1 MKNYKPLITYFKRS
15 EGTYTLAIGM
25 LIAGFLCLWLG
36 SIFSYVMF
44 LLSVVL
50 LIGGFALMIYSSI
63 GRADASALEKEIK
76 ENFAEINFDEF
87 QENNSTQKRLPKEIK
102 EEQFSAYHFHDGVYF
117 KKLKNGATIS
127 SEYSCS
133 KMIYLVD
140 AFYIKTRVF
149 SFVEDKVE
157 TSTVEIPFSS
167 VEKIV
172 VEHDENRYTYNKNSY
187 LIKSCYL
194 TIYYDGGKVRLP
206 RTDDIYTDEMAEN
219 LNRMIEK
226 MKQ

>member
-1 MKNYKPLITYFKRS
+1 
-15 EGTYTLAIGM
+15 
-25 LIAGFLCLWLG
+25 
-36 SIFSYVMF
+36 
-44 LLSVVL
+44 
-50 LIGGFALMIYSSI
+50 
-63 GRADASALEKEIK
+63 
-76 ENFAEINFDEF
+76 
-87 QENNSTQKRLPKEIK
+87 
-102 EEQFSAYHFHDGVYF
+102 
-117 KKLKNGATIS
+117 
-127 SEYSCS
+127 
-133 KMIYLVD
+133 MIYLVD